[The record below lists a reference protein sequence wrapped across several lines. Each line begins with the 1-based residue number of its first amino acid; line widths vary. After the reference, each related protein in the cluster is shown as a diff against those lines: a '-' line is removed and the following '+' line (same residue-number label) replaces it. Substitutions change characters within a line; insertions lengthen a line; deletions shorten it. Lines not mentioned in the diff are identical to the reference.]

1 MSGTFIANST
11 AIQEPFERVLDQFT
25 SMYRRK
31 GDSFLVGPPYLKPD
45 SFLAFLHWY
54 TSEGM
59 DELEFSEAAS
69 NLQDLVSEYQQ
80 YQEAEVEEYSDD
92 MEADT
97 ETEEYD
103 NNQ

>member
-31 GDSFLVGPPYLKPD
+31 
-45 SFLAFLHWY
+45 AFLHWY

-92 MEADT
+92 LEADT
-97 ETEEYD
+97 ETEEYE
-103 NNQ
+103 NNN